1 MGIFANILAALGV
14 GSANT
19 GSQACVFFLL
29 DETDCP
35 KSLIK

>member
-1 MGIFANILAALGV
+1 MGFLANILAALGV

-19 GSQACVFFLL
+19 GSQACIFFLL
-29 DETDCP
+29 DEKECP

>member
-1 MGIFANILAALGV
+1 MGFLANILAALGV

-19 GSQACVFFLL
+19 GSQACHLFIL
-29 DETDCP
+29 DEPVCP